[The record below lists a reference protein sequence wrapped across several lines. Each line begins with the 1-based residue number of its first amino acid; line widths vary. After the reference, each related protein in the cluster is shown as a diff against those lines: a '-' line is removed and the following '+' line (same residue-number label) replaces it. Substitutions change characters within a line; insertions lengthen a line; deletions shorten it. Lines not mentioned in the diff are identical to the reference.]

1 MITKAAQLKAFET
14 IYENL
19 NAQQKLAVDTIEG
32 PVMVIAGPGTGKT
45 QILGARI
52 GKILLETDT
61 APENILCLTY
71 TDAGAIAM
79 RKRLVGFIGAS
90 AYKVNIAT
98 FHSFCNDIIQDNLY
112 LFEKSSLDPISEL
125 EKIELLKKLIDQFD
139 KNNPLKR
146 YRGDVYYEMNNLS
159 RLFSAMKKEGWT
171 STYLV
176 EQIDRYIKEIPT
188 RDEFVYKKKYKQF
201 EAGALKQGLVD
212 AALEKMEKLKAAI
225 LAFDAYQALMKSH
238 SRYDFDDMINW
249 VIIAFKENKNLLAQ
263 YQEKYLYILVDEY
276 QDTSGTQNELV
287 QLLVN
292 YWDQPNLFVVG
303 DDDQSIFR
311 FQGANVENMLHY
323 QKQYHETITT
333 IVLENNYRSTQPIL
347 NASTLLI
354 NNNQERLINKM
365 EGLSK
370 NLIAALPE
378 NKNIEILPSIESYND
393 PQEEM
398 IGIAEKINQLI
409 LVGTQP
415 KDIAVLYKE
424 NKYGEEIAHFLQQK
438 NIPLFSKR
446 SANLFDQ
453 VLIQQIIRILDYL
466 ACEWD
471 QPNEGANIL
480 FEILHFSWWKISPI
494 TIATLTVE
502 ANQLKYA
509 HTENTFRKVLID
521 KTKEIQT
528 ALFSE
533 GGMIEVAKAMQVLE
547 DLMSQVAN
555 VTLVNLIEQI
565 LQKTGII
572 QNVLTGPNK
581 NHELN
586 LVSTFFDFIK
596 EETHRH
602 PTLDLKNLVDMLKL
616 MRKEDIRL
624 PLPITTGS
632 DAGVNLLTTH
642 GSKGLEFQYVFLA
655 GTNAQYWEKKR
666 KTVSA
671 GYTLPDT
678 VLSSL
683 ENADN
688 KEELRRLFYVA
699 ITRAKQFLT
708 ISYSLYKADG
718 KEAEPSQFIIEV
730 LEGKEASIQKIE
742 IAQDIKTSYKLLRL
756 QTAPMPEIQQLED
769 DFINPKLEK
778 FSMNVTALNN
788 YLKCPLH
795 FYYNSL
801 IRVPAGKSEA
811 TTFGSAIHDAL
822 NKLFKKMQEAVN
834 NSFPDTQTLIQDFNY
849 YMNRH
854 REAFTQQQFDDKTE
868 LGKTVLIK
876 YYDRYINEWNKVV
889 STEFRINNVV
899 VKEIP
904 LKGTIDKIEFNG
916 KQVVV
921 VDYKTGNIEN
931 AREKLKGPNE
941 KNPEGGDYWRQA
953 VFYKILLN
961 HHPKN
966 WEVTTAEF
974 DFIEP
979 NKKKEFEKITVPIT
993 DADITTVSQQI
1004 QLVWSKIQAKDFYTG
1019 CGKEDCHWCN
1029 FVKTNELAVA
1039 LHEIKAAAESD
1050 EE

>member
-1 MITKAAQLKAFET
+1 MISKAAQLKAFNT
-14 IYENL
+14 IYNAL
-19 NAQQKLAVDTIEG
+19 NEQQKKAVDTIDG

-79 RKRLVGFIGAS
+79 RKRLVDFIGAS
-90 AYKVNIAT
+90 AYKVTIAT
-98 FHSFCNDIIQDNLY
+98 FHSFCNDIIQDNLS
-112 LFEKSSLDPISEL
+112 LFEKPSLDPISEL
-125 EKIELLKKLIDQFD
+125 EKIELLKILIDQFD
-139 KNNPLKR
+139 KKNPLKR
-146 YRGDVYYEMNNLS
+146 YRGDVYYEMSNLS

-171 STYLV
+171 STYLIQ
-176 EQIDRYIKEIPT
+176 QINTYIADIPT

-201 EAGALKQGLVD
+201 EAGSLKQGLVD
-212 AALEKMEKLKAAI
+212 AALEKMEKLKAAVA
-225 LAFDAYQALMKSH
+225 AFDTYQALMKSH

-249 VIIAFKENKNLLAQ
+249 VISAFKESKNLLAQ
-263 YQEKYLYILVDEY
+263 YQEKYLYILVDEF

-292 YWDQPNLFVVG
+292 YWEQPNLFVVG

-323 QKQYHETITT
+323 QKQYEQDLVT

-347 NASTLLI
+347 DASTLLI
-354 NNNQERLINKM
+354 NNNQERLINKVK
-365 EGLSK
+365 GLSK

-378 NKNIEILPSIESYND
+378 NVSIKNAPIIAAYND

-398 IGIAEKINQLI
+398 MAIAEQINQII
-409 LVGTQP
+409 LQGTAP
-415 KDIAVLYKE
+415 KEIAVLYKE

-438 NIPLFSKR
+438 NIPIYSKR

-453 VLIQQIIRILDYL
+453 VLIKQIIKILDYL

-471 QPNEGANIL
+471 QPNEGANLL
-480 FEILHFSWWKISPI
+480 FEILHFKWWHISPI
-494 TIATLTVE
+494 TIAVLTTE
-502 ANQLKYA
+502 ANQLKYGNP
-509 HTENTFRKVLID
+509 EKSFRQVLVE
-521 KTKEIQT
+521 KTQDAQIN
-528 ALFSE
+528 LFDQ
-533 GGMIEVAKAMQVLE
+533 GGIASVAKAITVME
-547 DLMSQVAN
+547 DLMGQIPN
-555 VTLVNLIEQI
+555 VTLLNLLEQI

-572 QNVLTGPNK
+572 QEVLTGNDK
-581 NHELN
+581 SYELT
-586 LVSTFFDFIK
+586 LVSHFFDFIK

-602 PTLDLKNLVDMLKL
+602 PNLHLSSLVAMLKL
-616 MRKEDIRL
+616 MRREDIRL
-624 PLPITTGS
+624 PLPITTGNE
-632 DAGVNLLTTH
+632 AGVNLLTAH
-642 GSKGLEFQYVFLA
+642 GSKGLEFKYVFLA
-655 GTNAQYWEKKR
+655 GTNAHYWEKKR
-666 KTVSA
+666 STANA

-683 ENADN
+683 EHAND

-699 ITRAKQFLT
+699 ITRAKQNLS
-708 ISYSLYKADG
+708 ISYSQYKSDG

-730 LEGKEASIQKIE
+730 IEGKEASIQKIE
-742 IAQDIKTSYKLLRL
+742 VPAALKTTYTLLRL
-756 QTAPMPEIQQLED
+756 HSAPRPEIQQLEN
-769 DFINPKLEK
+769 DFITPKLEK

-801 IRVPAGKSEA
+801 IRVPSGKSEA
-811 TTFGSAIHDAL
+811 TTFGSAVHDAL
-822 NKLFKKMQEAVN
+822 NKLFKKMQDAGNV
-834 NSFPDTQTLIQDFNY
+834 FPDTQTLVQDFNY

-854 REAFTQQQFDDKTE
+854 REAFTQQEFKDRKE
-868 LGKTVLIK
+868 LGETVLIK
-876 YYDRYINEWNKVV
+876 YYDRYIGEWNKVV
-889 STEFRINNVV
+889 TTEYRINNVV
-899 VKEIP
+899 VKDIP
-904 LKGTIDKIEFNG
+904 LKGAIDKIEFNG

-921 VDYKTGNIEN
+921 IDYKTGNIEN
-931 AREKLKGPNE
+931 AREKLQAPND
-941 KNPEGGDYWRQA
+941 KNPLGGDYWRQA

-966 WEVTTAEF
+966 WEVVSAEF
-974 DFIEP
+974 DFVEP
-979 NKKKEFEKITVPIT
+979 NKKKQFEKIAISIS
-993 DADITTVSQQI
+993 DADLTTVGQQI
-1004 QLVWSKIQAKDFYTG
+1004 QLVWEKIQNKDFYTG

-1039 LHEIKAAAESD
+1039 LHEIKLESES
-1050 EE
+1050 EEE

>member
-1 MITKAAQLKAFET
+1 MISKADQLKAFNA
-14 IYENL
+14 IYSAL
-19 NAQQKLAVDTIEG
+19 NEQQKKAVDTIDG

-79 RKRLVGFIGAS
+79 RKRLVDFIGAS
-90 AYKVNIAT
+90 AYKVTIAT
-98 FHSFCNDIIQDNLY
+98 FHSFCNDIIQDNLS
-112 LFEKSSLDPISEL
+112 LFEKPSLDPISEL
-125 EKIELLKKLIDQFD
+125 EKIELLKILIDQFD

-146 YRGDVYYEMNNLS
+146 YRGDVYYEMSNLS

-171 STYLV
+171 TAYLI
-176 EQIDRYIKEIPT
+176 EQINRYIAEVPT
-188 RDEFVYKKKYKQF
+188 RDEFVYRRKYKQF
-201 EAGALKQGLVD
+201 EAGSLKQGLVD
-212 AALEKMEKLKAAI
+212 AALEKMEKLKAAV
-225 LAFDAYQALMKSH
+225 ASFDTYQDLMKSH

-249 VIIAFKENKNLLAQ
+249 VIAAFKENKNLLAQ
-263 YQEKYLYILVDEY
+263 YQEKYLYILVDEF

-323 QKQYHETITT
+323 QKQYEQDLVT

-347 NASTLLI
+347 DASTLLI
-354 NNNQERLINKM
+354 NNNQERLINKVK
-365 EGLSK
+365 GLSK

-378 NKNIEILPSIESYND
+378 NISIKKPPVIAVYND

-398 IGIAEKINQLI
+398 MAIAEQINQIIIQGIA
-409 LVGTQP
+409 P
-415 KDIAVLYKE
+415 KEIAVLYKE

-438 NIPLFSKR
+438 NIPIYSKR
-446 SANLFDQ
+446 TANLFDQ
-453 VLIQQIIRILDYL
+453 VLIQQIIKILDYL

-471 QPNEGANIL
+471 QPNEGANLL
-480 FEILHFSWWKISPI
+480 FEILHFKWWHISPI
-494 TIATLTVE
+494 TIAVLTTE
-502 ANQLKYA
+502 ANQLKYGNP
-509 HTENTFRKVLID
+509 EKSFRQVLVE
-521 KTKEIQT
+521 KTQDAQIN
-528 ALFSE
+528 LFDQ
-533 GGMIEVAKAMQVLE
+533 GGIASVAKAITVME
-547 DLMSQVAN
+547 DLMGQIPN
-555 VTLVNLIEQI
+555 VTLLNLLEQI

-572 QNVLTGPNK
+572 QEVLTGNDK
-581 NHELN
+581 SYELT
-586 LVSTFFDFIK
+586 LVSHFFDFIK

-602 PTLDLKNLVDMLKL
+602 PNLHLSSLVAMLKL
-616 MRKEDIRL
+616 MRREDIRL
-624 PLPITTGS
+624 PLPITTGNE
-632 DAGVNLLTTH
+632 AGVNLLTAH
-642 GSKGLEFQYVFLA
+642 GSKGLEFKYVFLA
-655 GTNAQYWEKKR
+655 GTNAHYWEKKR
-666 KTVSA
+666 STANA

-683 ENADN
+683 EHAND

-699 ITRAKQFLT
+699 ITRAKQNLS
-708 ISYSLYKADG
+708 ISYSQYKSDG

-730 LEGKEASIQKIE
+730 IEGKEASIQKIE
-742 IAQDIKTSYKLLRL
+742 VPAALKTTYTLLRL
-756 QTAPMPEIQQLED
+756 HAAPRPEIQQLEN
-769 DFINPKLEK
+769 DFITPKLEK

-801 IRVPAGKSEA
+801 IRVPSGKSEA
-811 TTFGSAIHDAL
+811 TTFGSAVHDAL
-822 NKLFKKMQEAVN
+822 NKLFKKMQDAGNV
-834 NSFPDTQTLIQDFNY
+834 FPDTQTLVQDFNY

-854 REAFTQQQFDDKTE
+854 REAFTQQEFKDRKE
-868 LGKTVLIK
+868 LGETVLIK
-876 YYDRYINEWNKVV
+876 YYDRYIGEWNKVV
-889 STEFRINNVV
+889 TTEYRINNVV
-899 VKEIP
+899 VKDIP
-904 LKGTIDKIEFNG
+904 LKGAIDKIEFNG

-921 VDYKTGNIEN
+921 IDYKTGNIEN
-931 AREKLKGPNE
+931 AREKLQAPND
-941 KNPEGGDYWRQA
+941 KNPLGGDYWRQA

-966 WEVTTAEF
+966 WEVVSAEF
-974 DFIEP
+974 DFVEP
-979 NKKKEFEKITVPIT
+979 NKKKQFEKIAISIS
-993 DADITTVSQQI
+993 DADLTTVGQQI
-1004 QLVWSKIQAKDFYTG
+1004 QLVWEKIQNKDFYTG

-1039 LHEIKAAAESD
+1039 LHEIKLESES
-1050 EE
+1050 EEE

>member
-409 LVGTQP
+409 LAGTQP

-683 ENADN
+683 ENADD

>member
-1 MITKAAQLKAFET
+1 MISKADQLKAFNA
-14 IYENL
+14 IYSAL
-19 NAQQKLAVDTIEG
+19 NAQQKKAVDTIEG

-52 GKILLETDT
+52 GKILLDTDT

-79 RKRLVGFIGAS
+79 RKRLVDFIGAS
-90 AYKVNIAT
+90 AYKVTIAT
-98 FHSFCNDIIQDNLY
+98 FHSFCNDIIQDNLS
-112 LFEKSSLDPISEL
+112 LFEKPSLDPISEL
-125 EKIELLKKLIDQFD
+125 EKIELLKILIDQFD

-146 YRGDVYYEMNNLS
+146 YRGDVYYEMSNLS

-171 STYLV
+171 STYLI
-176 EQIDRYIKEIPT
+176 EQINRYINDIPT
-188 RDEFVYKKKYKQF
+188 REEFVYKKKYKQF
-201 EAGALKQGLVD
+201 EAGSLKQGLVD
-212 AALEKMEKLKAAI
+212 AAMEKMEKLKAAV
-225 LAFDAYQALMKSH
+225 ASFDTYQELMKSH

-249 VIIAFKENKNLLAQ
+249 VITAFKENKNLLAQ
-263 YQEKYLYILVDEY
+263 YQEKYLYLLVDEF

-323 QKQYHETITT
+323 QKQYEQDLVT

-347 NASTLLI
+347 DASTLLI
-354 NNNQERLINKM
+354 NNNQERLINKVK
-365 EGLSK
+365 GLTK

-378 NKNIEILPSIESYND
+378 NKALQNLPIIACYND

-398 IGIAEKINQLI
+398 MAIAEQINQLI
-409 LVGTQP
+409 KKGIAS
-415 KDIAVLYKE
+415 KEIAVLYKE

-438 NIPLFSKR
+438 NIPIYSKR
-446 SANLFDQ
+446 TANLFDQ
-453 VLIQQIIRILDYL
+453 VLIQQIIKILDYL

-471 QPNEGANIL
+471 QPNEGANLL
-480 FEILHFSWWKISPI
+480 FEILHFKWWHISPI
-494 TIATLTVE
+494 TIAVLTTE
-502 ANQLKYA
+502 ANQLKYGNP
-509 HTENTFRKVLID
+509 EKSFRQVLVE
-521 KTKEIQT
+521 KTQDAQIN
-528 ALFSE
+528 LFE
-533 GGMIEVAKAMQVLE
+533 QGGIVAVAKAMRVME
-547 DLMSQVAN
+547 DLMSQITN
-555 VTLVNLIEQI
+555 VTLLNLVEQI

-572 QNVLTGPNK
+572 QEVLTGHDK
-581 NHELN
+581 SDELT
-586 LVSTFFDFIK
+586 LVSHFFDFIK

-602 PTLDLKNLVDMLKL
+602 PNLHLSSLVAMLKL
-616 MRKEDIRL
+616 MRREDIRL
-624 PLPITTGS
+624 PLPISTGNE
-632 DAGVNLLTTH
+632 AGVNLLTAH

-666 KTVSA
+666 RTASA

-683 ENADN
+683 EHADD

-708 ISYSLYKADG
+708 ISYSQYKADG

-742 IAQDIKTSYKLLRL
+742 LAQDIKTSYKLLRL

-801 IRVPAGKSEA
+801 IRVPSGKSEA
-811 TTFGSAIHDAL
+811 TTFGSAVHDAL
-822 NKLFKKMQEAVN
+822 NKLFKKMQDSGNV
-834 NSFPDTQTLIQDFNY
+834 FPDTQTLVQDFNF

-854 REAFTQQQFDDKTE
+854 REAFTQQEFKDRKE
-868 LGKTVLIK
+868 LGETVLIK
-876 YYDRYINEWNKVV
+876 YYDKYVNDWNKVV
-889 STEFRINNVV
+889 TTEYRINNVV
-899 VKEIP
+899 FKDIP
-904 LKGTIDKIEFNG
+904 LKGAIDKIEFNG

-921 VDYKTGNIEN
+921 IDYKTGNIEN
-931 AREKLKGPNE
+931 AREKLLAPND
-941 KNPEGGDYWRQA
+941 KNPLGGDYWRQA

-966 WEVTTAEF
+966 WEVVSAEF
-974 DFIEP
+974 DFVEP
-979 NKKKEFEKITVPIT
+979 NKKKQFEKIALAIS
-993 DADITTVSQQI
+993 DADLTTVGQQI
-1004 QLVWSKIQAKDFYTG
+1004 EMVWEKIQNKDFYTG

-1029 FVKTNELAVA
+1029 FVKTNKLAVA
-1039 LHEIKAAAESD
+1039 LHEIKLESES
-1050 EE
+1050 EEE

>member
-1 MITKAAQLKAFET
+1 MISKEAQLKAFNA
-14 IYENL
+14 IYSAL
-19 NAQQKLAVDTIEG
+19 NEQQKKAVDTIEG

-79 RKRLVGFIGAS
+79 RKRLVDFIGAS
-90 AYKVNIAT
+90 AYKVTIAT
-98 FHSFCNDIIQDNLY
+98 FHSFCNDIIQDNLS
-112 LFEKSSLDPISEL
+112 LFEKPSLDPISEL
-125 EKIELLKKLIDQFD
+125 EKIELLKILIDQFD
-139 KNNPLKR
+139 KTNPLKR
-146 YRGDVYYEMNNLS
+146 YRGDVYYEMSNLS

-171 STYLV
+171 STYLI
-176 EQIDRYIKEIPT
+176 EQINRYIADIPT

-201 EAGALKQGLVD
+201 EAGSLKQGLVD
-212 AALEKMEKLKAAI
+212 AALEKMEKLKAAVT
-225 LAFDAYQALMKSH
+225 AFDTYQELMKQH

-249 VIIAFKENKNLLAQ
+249 VITAFKENKNLLAQ
-263 YQEKYLYILVDEY
+263 YQEKYLYILVDEF

-323 QKQYHETITT
+323 QKQYEQELVT

-354 NNNQERLINKM
+354 NNNQERLINKV

-378 NKNIEILPSIESYND
+378 NKALQNLPVIECYND

-398 IGIAEKINQLI
+398 MAIAEKINQLI
-409 LVGTQP
+409 LQGSEP
-415 KDIAVLYKE
+415 KEIAVLYKE
-424 NKYGEEIAHFLQQK
+424 NKYGEEIAHFLQQR
-438 NIPLFSKR
+438 NIPIYSKR
-446 SANLFDQ
+446 TANLFDQ
-453 VLIQQIIRILDYL
+453 VLIQQIIKILDYL

-471 QPNEGANIL
+471 QPNEGANLL
-480 FEILHFSWWKISPI
+480 FEILHFKWWHISPI
-494 TIATLTVE
+494 TIAVLTTE
-502 ANQLKYA
+502 SNQLKYSSPDKSY
-509 HTENTFRKVLID
+509 RQILIE
-521 KTKEIQT
+521 KTQDAQT
-528 ALFSE
+528 SLFE
-533 GGMIEVAKAMQVLE
+533 QGGIAAVGKAMTVLE
-547 DLMSQVAN
+547 DLISQIPN
-555 VTLVNLIEQI
+555 VTLLNLLEQI
-565 LQKTGII
+565 LQKTNII
-572 QNVLTGPNK
+572 QEVLTGVDK
-581 NHELN
+581 NYELAI
-586 LVSTFFDFIK
+586 VSHFFDFIK

-602 PTLDLKNLVDMLKL
+602 PTLDVTSLVAMLKL
-616 MRKEDIRL
+616 MRREAIRL
-624 PLPITTGS
+624 PLPITTGNE
-632 DAGVNLLTTH
+632 AGVNLLTAH
-642 GSKGLEFQYVFLA
+642 GSKGLEFKYVFLA
-655 GTNAQYWEKKR
+655 GTNAHYWEKKR
-666 KTVSA
+666 STANA

-683 ENADN
+683 EHAND

-699 ITRAKQFLT
+699 ITRAKQNLT
-708 ISYSLYKADG
+708 ISYSQYKSDG

-730 LEGKEASIQKIE
+730 IEGKEASIQKIE
-742 IAQDIKTSYKLLRL
+742 LPSEVKATYTLLRL
-756 QTAPMPEIQQLED
+756 QSAPKPEIQQLED
-769 DFINPKLEK
+769 DFITPKLEK

-801 IRVPAGKSEA
+801 IRVPSGKSEA
-811 TTFGSAIHDAL
+811 TTFGSAVHDAL
-822 NKLFKKMQEAVN
+822 NKLFKKMQEAN
-834 NSFPDTQTLIQDFNY
+834 NVFPATQTLVQDFNY

-854 REAFTQQQFDDKTE
+854 REAFTNQEFKDRKE
-868 LGKTVLIK
+868 LGETVLIK
-876 YYDRYINEWNKVV
+876 YYDRYVNEWNKVV
-889 STEFRINNVV
+889 TTEYRINNVV
-899 VKEIP
+899 VKDIP
-904 LKGTIDKIEFNG
+904 LKGAIDKIEFNG

-921 VDYKTGNIEN
+921 IDYKTGNIEN
-931 AREKLKGPNE
+931 AREKLQAPNE
-941 KNPEGGDYWRQA
+941 KNPLGGDYWRQA

-966 WEVTTAEF
+966 WEVVSAEF
-974 DFIEP
+974 DFVEP
-979 NKKKEFEKITVPIT
+979 NKKKLFEKIAISIS

-1004 QLVWSKIQAKDFYTG
+1004 QMVWEKIQNKDFYTG

-1029 FVKTNELAVA
+1029 FVKTNQLTVA
-1039 LHEIKAAAESD
+1039 LHEIKKESET
-1050 EE
+1050 EEA